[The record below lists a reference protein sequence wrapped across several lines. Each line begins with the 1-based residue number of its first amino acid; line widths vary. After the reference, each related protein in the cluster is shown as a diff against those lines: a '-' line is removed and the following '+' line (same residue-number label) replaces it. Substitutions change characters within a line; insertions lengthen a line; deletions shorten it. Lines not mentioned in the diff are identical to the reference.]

1 MLSCVEICM
10 SVVNG
15 MSDNLPYI
23 SKGNSGSNSLLRTT
37 SNRCRIVVTTAC
49 RPTMKGK
56 SPLIKCRHLCLQEQ
70 ASQQKQSNPTPWLHD
85 VQIMVWE
92 GCSTAWQGGDQTT
105 PPCRYVWG
113 PEKDLNS
120 QACWTDAAWLKILK
134 HWTDNGNTYVGCT
147 DYRGE
152 SQV

>member
-1 MLSCVEICM
+1 MRGNLCECGQRM
-10 SVVNG
+10 STVC
-15 MSDNLPYI
+15 PIIFHI
-23 SKGNSGSNSLLRTT
+23 SQKETLVATPLLRTA
-37 SNRCRIVVTTAC
+37 SDRCRIVVTTAC

-70 ASQQKQSNPTPWLHD
+70 ASQQEQSNPTPWLHD

-120 QACWTDAAWLKILK
+120 AGLLNRCSMIKALNRQWKYIRWM
-134 HWTDNGNTYVGCT
+134 
-147 DYRGE
+147 YR
-152 SQV
+152 SL